1 MSTPVIADNERARLS
16 DLRSYKILDTDPEK
30 SFDDLTLLASH
41 ICQTPIALITL
52 IDEDRQWFKSRVGV
66 SISQTPREVAFCA
79 RAIEQPDLDR
89 KSTRLN
95 SSHMSIS
102 YAVFCLKKKKNTII
116 VY

>member
-1 MSTPVIADNERARLS
+1 MGSRVPWKWPRAREPREATMSAPVIADTERARLS

-52 IDEDRQWFKSRVGV
+52 IDEDRQWFKSHVGV

-79 RAIEQPDLDR
+79 RAIEQPDL
-89 KSTRLN
+89 
-95 SSHMSIS
+95 
-102 YAVFCLKKKKNTII
+102 FI
-116 VY
+116 VPDASKDD